1 MNLEIPDVGEV
12 APEFETLT
20 SSAERFHLK
29 EALGT
34 GRNVLL
40 LFYRGH
46 W

>member
-1 MNLEIPDVGEV
+1 MKPDIPDIGQTAPDFEV
-12 APEFETLT
+12 LT
-20 SSAERFHLK
+20 SRGETFHLQQVLS
-29 EALGT
+29 A